1 MKKLIIMMAFLLF
14 VSVASPNRPTVQRL
28 FVESYHS
35 PIRKKLDSINLK
47 AAELELLIK
56 KL

>member
-14 VSVASPNRPTVQRL
+14 VSGASSNRPTVQRL

>member
-1 MKKLIIMMAFLLF
+1 MKKPVIIMVFLLF
-14 VSVASPNRPTVQRL
+14 VSSASSNRPMVQRL
-28 FVESYHS
+28 FVDSYHS
-35 PIRKKLDSINLK
+35 PIRKKLDSINFK

>member
-1 MKKLIIMMAFLLF
+1 MKTLMITTVFLLF
-14 VSVASPNRPTVQRL
+14 VSGASSNRPGIHKI
-28 FVESYHS
+28 FIESYHS
-35 PIRKKLDSINLK
+35 PIRQKLDSINLK